1 MGHAE
6 HEEVTRLDLETPVM
20 EKLLGIAGTGQ
31 GTVSPVSATGLG
43 IKGLQHRLHFPK
55 LPVVCTHTCACFK
68 PCTGWTLWCLLG
80 TELQRGSARTQL
92 SCTAGGKLEKSF
104 RG

>member
-1 MGHAE
+1 MGHTE

-43 IKGLQHRLHFPK
+43 IKGLQHRLHFP
-55 LPVVCTHTCACFK
+55 ACGLH
-68 PCTGWTLWCLLG
+68 PHLCLLQALHWLD
-80 TELQRGSARTQL
+80 TLVP
-92 SCTAGGKLEKSF
+92 AG
-104 RG
+104 R